1 MPNRVLKESVCYS
14 DNLNRLTLF
23 QENMFF
29 RLIVNC
35 DDYGLM
41 DSRPAVVKAK
51 LYPLKDYRI
60 DQISDGLRALSSAEL
75 VDFYEVNGLPFLQ
88 MRTWQNHQ
96 QVRAHKAK
104 YPAPPWGLNGKKDRD
119 EIICNQMLSDD
130 SRCNQMLSDD
140 STCSRNPIQSES
152 ESESE
157 SNRNPS
163 DSCAELS
170 QASAP
175 VAKLPLVDGTEYTI
189 TEKDAEEDGKAYPAV
204 DVKQEYLR
212 MQRWLESNP
221 KNKKTKKGIRRF
233 INNWLARSQD
243 SARPSARQKTVSA
256 QAYGQRE
263 YTEAQLNAVSADLFA
278 EAKAFKG

>member
-41 DSRPAVVKAK
+41 DARPAVVKAK

-88 MRTWQNHQ
+88 MRTWQSHQ

-104 YPAPPWGLNGKKDRD
+104 YPAPPWGLNGKKDRS
-119 EIICNQMLSDD
+119 EIICNQMIADD
-130 SRCNQMLSDD
+130 SRCDQMIADD
-140 STCSRNPIQSES
+140 SRCSRNPIQSES
-152 ESESE
+152 ES
-157 SNRNPS
+157 NMNPS
-163 DSCAELS
+163 DSCEEL
-170 QASAP
+170 QEASAP
-175 VAKLPLVDGTEYTI
+175 VAKLPLLDGTEYGI
-189 TEKDAEEDGKAYPAV
+189 TQEEAGKDAQAYPAV
-204 DVKQEYLR
+204 DVMLEYR
-212 MQRWLESNP
+212 KMERWLSSNP
-221 KNKKTKKGIRRF
+221 TKKKTRRGIRRF
-233 INNWLARSQD
+233 INGWLEKEQNRGGGKGGVEQNANHRANHPADQGKSRTNYSIQ
-243 SARPSARQKTVSA
+243 PSFI
-256 QAYGQRE
+256 GE
-263 YTEAQLNAVSADLFA
+263 
-278 EAKAFKG
+278 